1 MRAIQLK
8 CYHTGRPAPEADRQ
22 RIQARIDE
30 FEKKVEEAYA
40 NADLIM
46 ISGYQH
52 SIACLK
58 GERRM
63 PRG

>member
-22 RIQARIDE
+22 RIQAVIDRLQKELDEETNTTEQSSLRWRIG
-30 FEKKVEEAYA
+30 ALQGQY
-40 NADLIM
+40 
-46 ISGYQH
+46 
-52 SIACLK
+52 
-58 GERRM
+58 RM